1 MLPHADY
8 QPSYFRLDAPQRDCG
23 EKKSSPRIGSTGKS
37 ATHCSFTR
45 TLRRLSYLRSHA
57 HLWRATQLSRAG
69 LGAEELASQ
78 QQPLDCAD
86 EVARSLRFENISLGL
101 GLADLGGKSVGF
113 VHREHQNAWSRVE
126 TRDESCGLQSA
137 HHRHSDVE
145 DDDVGAKPFDGLDRI
160 LAVRGLSRDL
170 PFRSRAANQSPDS
183 LSNDFM
189 IVNNQNPGS
198 HSSTH
203 VFSRIYFCNRCCILT
218 WL

>member
-1 MLPHADY
+1 MQPRGVAGRRNRARGSGALARVQPIAASRDPH
-8 QPSYFRLDAPQRDCG
+8 
-23 EKKSSPRIGSTGKS
+23 
-37 ATHCSFTR
+37 
-45 TLRRLSYLRSHA
+45 RLSYLRGHA
-57 HLWRATQLSRAG
+57 YLCRRATQLSRAG

-101 GLADLGGKSVGF
+101 GLADLGGESVGF

-126 TRDESCGLQSA
+126 TRDESCGFQSA
-137 HHRHSDVE
+137 HYWHGDVE
-145 DDDVGAKPFDGLDRI
+145 DDDVGAKPFDSLDGI
-160 LAVRGLSRDL
+160 LAVGGLSRDL

-203 VFSRIYFCNRCCILT
+203 VFSRIYFCNRCWILS